1 MSNAGTAAPPP
12 AEGTLTLP
20 PPAQKTG
27 LSIRSVLLIML
38 LVVSVGS
45 NVVVG
50 LLGYFNGQ
58 KSLTAAAYNNL
69 IEVRDSRAREIVSLF
84 DSITSTLEL
93 VSQGQSA
100 KEAVQAFTAGFEEL
114 QSTELTD
121 ADRAAIEEYFLGD
134 FAAKL
139 EAANGD
145 EPADTS
151 PFIPTDPAASY
162 LALHYVVPYDT
173 FDAALANNDAGD
185 GSAWSA
191 AHALYHNYFRTMAQL
206 FQFEDVLL
214 IDTTGDV
221 VYTAY
226 KGVDLGANLEA
237 GALHVTNLA
246 EAYRQAISSS
256 VADSVVVTDFQEYA
270 PSLGK
275 PAGWAA
281 TPIVVNGAVV
291 GVLAVELPVNAI
303 NDVMTGNQNWADSGL
318 GETGETYIVG
328 AQDNLMRSPSRDLI
342 ENPERY
348 EEEAIRAGLSPAEA
362 AEAVANGTLLLQ
374 PVFTDAVDR
383 AASGEA
389 GTAIGQGYLGN
400 ETIVAYAPLD
410 IDGLDWVIVAEIDS
424 AEALAPVTEFTRNIV
439 LSSLVILIVVSL
451 LSVVIAG
458 FIVRPLRRL
467 RDAARRIAAGETG
480 VQVDAGSSD
489 ELADVGVAFNDMS
502 RSLQVKAALLEEQQ
516 AENERLLLSMMP
528 ENLVRKYKEGATTIA
543 FDHQEVSVIFAD
555 IVGFEGMSRGL
566 DSESALAQLNEI
578 LLAFDEAAE
587 RFGIER
593 VRTTRSGYLAS
604 CGLSIPR
611 VDNARRTV
619 EFAVELQRILE
630 RFGGQHGVRLTLRAG
645 IDTGTVTA
653 GLVGRNHIA
662 FDLWGDA
669 VNLAFQ
675 VQAGSH
681 ESGIFLTQAVVD
693 RVRDIVPLFDAGI
706 VNTQN
711 GPQRIYRVNTQT
723 VAAQPTAPQA

>member
-1 MSNAGTAAPPP
+1 MA
-12 AEGTLTLP
+12 LP
-20 PPAQKTG
+20 TPISKTG
-27 LSIRSVLLIML
+27 LSIRSVLLVML
-38 LVVSVGS
+38 LLVSVGS

-50 LLGYFNGQ
+50 LIGYFNGQ

-69 IEVRDSRAREIVSLF
+69 IEVRDSRARELVSLF
-84 DSITSTLEL
+84 DSITNTLEL

-100 KEAVQAFTAGFEEL
+100 KEAVQAFTVGFEEL
-114 QSTELTD
+114 RSAELTD
-121 ADRAAIEEYFLGD
+121 ADRAALEEYFLVD
-134 FAAKL
+134 FAARL
-139 EAANGD
+139 EAAQS
-145 EPADTS
+145 EAFDTT
-151 PFIPTDPAASY
+151 PFIPVDTAESY
-162 LALHYVVPYDT
+162 LKLNYVVP
-173 FDAALANNDAGD
+173 FDDFEAALANDDAGD
-185 GSAWSA
+185 GSAWSE
-191 AHALYHNYFRTMAQL
+191 AHAIYHNYFRTMAGL

-226 KGVDLGANLEA
+226 KGVDLGANLES
-237 GALHVTNLA
+237 GALHVSNLA
-246 EAYRQAISSS
+246 EAYRQAISGNL
-256 VADSVVVTDFQEYA
+256 ADTVVVTDFEEYA
-270 PSLGK
+270 PSLGR

-281 TPIVVNGAVV
+281 TPIVVDGTIQ
-291 GVLAVELPVNAI
+291 GVLAVELPVDAI

-318 GETGETYIVG
+318 GDTGETYIVG
-328 AQDNLMRSPSRDLI
+328 ANDNLMRSPSRDLI
-342 ENPERY
+342 ENPEQY
-348 EEEAIRAGLSPAEA
+348 EADAIKAGMSPAEA
-362 AEAVANGTLLLQ
+362 ADAVTNGTLLLQ

-389 GTAIGQGYLGN
+389 GTSIGQGYLGN
-400 ETIVAYAPLD
+400 DTIVAFAPLD
-410 IDGLDWVIVAEIDS
+410 IEGLDWVIVAEIDS
-424 AEALAPVTEFTRNIV
+424 AEALFPVAEFTRNIV
-439 LSSLVILIVVSL
+439 LSSLAILIVVSL
-451 LSVVIAG
+451 LSVIIAG

-480 VQVDAGSSD
+480 VQVYAGSSD

-543 FDHQEVSVIFAD
+543 FDHQEVSVLFAD
-555 IVGFEGMSRGL
+555 IVGFESYSRGL
-566 DSESALAQLNEI
+566 GSEAALAQLNEI

-587 RFGIER
+587 KLGIER

-645 IDTGTVTA
+645 IDTGTVTS
-653 GLVGRNHIA
+653 GLVGQNHIA
-662 FDLWGDA
+662 YDLWGDA

-675 VQAGSH
+675 VQAGNH
-681 ESGIFLTQAVVD
+681 ESGIYLTQSVVE
-693 RVRDIVPLFDAGI
+693 RVRDLVPLFDAGV

-711 GPQRIYRVNTQT
+711 GPQRIYRVNLQ
-723 VAAQPTAPQA
+723 AAGLQSSPQA